1 MSFSWIK
8 HMHVNVR
15 NAGFAQPKL
24 WFVQVAGSFFFVRQI
39 EVSLKRCLIK
49 KGVQSKWTGSTHKV
63 QHADKHMNVL

>member
-24 WFVQVAGSFFFVRQI
+24 WFVQVAGSFF
-39 EVSLKRCLIK
+39 LLGK
-49 KGVQSKWTGSTHKV
+49 
-63 QHADKHMNVL
+63 